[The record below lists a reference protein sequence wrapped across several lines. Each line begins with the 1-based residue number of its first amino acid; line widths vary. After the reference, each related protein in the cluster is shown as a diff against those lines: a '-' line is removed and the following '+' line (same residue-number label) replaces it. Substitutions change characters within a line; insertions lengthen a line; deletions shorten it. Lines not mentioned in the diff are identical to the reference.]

1 MNDSA
6 PPDGGLADDV
16 PVLMRRLLPIPSVL
30 LGVLLVVT
38 GPLASAAP
46 WGGRDATGDVERF
59 RTEGDLPEE
68 GCPESVEETSPGDV
82 SRDIERLQVFH
93 RRSDVRL
100 VATFRDLRRRGSHS
114 STFFIRTPRGDWELS
129 VHRWGRK
136 GALDS
141 FFNRAPDYAAIEDT
155 LSDVE
160 CEVVTIGGAS
170 SACARLVVDLDVD
183 SDTVTAVV
191 PRTCLRDPAWVQ
203 AGLWVY
209 GDRGGSDPWSYWD
222 RWAPVGST
230 DDASFVPPLSPRV
243 RR

>member
-1 MNDSA
+1 
-6 PPDGGLADDV
+6 
-16 PVLMRRLLPIPSVL
+16 MRRLLPILSVL
-30 LGVLLVVT
+30 LGVLLVAT

-59 RTEGDLPEE
+59 RVEGDLPDE
-68 GCPESVEETSPGDV
+68 GCPETVEETVPEDV

-93 RRSDVRL
+93 RRSDVRF
-100 VATFRDLRRRGSHS
+100 VATFRDLGRRGSHS
-114 STFFIRTPRGDWELS
+114 STFFIRTPRGDWELT
-129 VHRWGRK
+129 VDRWGRK
-136 GALDS
+136 GKIDS
-141 FFNRAPDYAAIEDT
+141 FLNRAPDYAAMEEA
-155 LSDVE
+155 LSDGE
-160 CEVVTIGGAS
+160 CEVVTIGVGS
-170 SACARLVVDLDVD
+170 RTCARLAVDLDVTA
-183 SDTVTAVV
+183 DTVTAVV

-230 DDASFVPPLSPRV
+230 DDGSFVPPLSPRV